1 MRAILHRINMKPF
14 LHYWWQSIIET
25 SGCQAVE
32 TGDIMNMVDSKRVLS
47 SDDASGEERSWAKEE
62 TEAIWN
68 RRHNFNPKEY
78 SHNDIQL

>member
-1 MRAILHRINMKPF
+1 
-14 LHYWWQSIIET
+14 
-25 SGCQAVE
+25 
-32 TGDIMNMVDSKRVLS
+32 MNMVDSKRVLS
-47 SDDASGEERSWAKEE
+47 SDDASGGRGSWAKEE